1 MSLPAAALS
10 VKRKGAL
17 DSGSAPHLSL
27 VIICSGYVSYCT
39 DSDHDVQVGS
49 FLNNPA
55 YNSISIQLFAMHHLT
70 LQERSSST
78 PFYEVVGHGI
88 EIQEC
93 SLSSSA
99 LRHTHP

>member
-78 PFYEVVGHGI
+78 SFHEVVGHGI
-88 EIQEC
+88 EVQER
-93 SLSSSA
+93 SLSSLA
-99 LRHTHP
+99 LHRTHP